1 MTHDDETRHIRI
13 EQELKSL
20 QKVVNQMALNLVALT
35 TAVDNAVTSLQG
47 AAATQAALT
56 QAQSDEAAAQTQ
68 IDALEAKLTAAEA
81 PAAPAA

>member
-56 QAQSDEAAAQTQ
+56 QAQADETSAQTD
-68 IDALEAKLTAAEA
+68 IDVLTTKLTAAEA
-81 PAAPAA
+81 PAPAA